1 MSANIDG
8 VYSAPRH
15 AGGRRIV
22 APRRL
27 RTLRLLVALALGLVV
42 APVISE
48 AQRAAHMPRVAF
60 LDPFS
65 PTSPAVCPAG
75 FRQGLRDLGYVEG
88 QNVVIESRYAEGQ
101 LTRLPALAAE
111 LVHLAPDVIW
121 THSTEATQAVKQATT
136 TIPIVI
142 GVENNMVEEGFVAS
156 LARPGGNLTG
166 MELRAIEL
174 TGKRLQLL
182 KDAVPTIARVAVL
195 VNPTLSG
202 HERVPGNI
210 EPEARAL
217 GVQLQRVEA
226 GGPDAFEA
234 AFAAMGQ
241 GGADAL
247 LIMEDAIFARN
258 RQRLLDLARRHR
270 LPTMSGGRHFAEAG
284 SLVSY
289 GADVRELCQRS
300 AVLVDKILKGAK
312 PADLPVER
320 ADKFY
325 LVVNLKTAQALGL
338 TLSPTFLAQAD
349 EVIR

>member
-1 MSANIDG
+1 MSTNSDG
-8 VYSAPRH
+8 VHRAPRH
-15 AGGRRIV
+15 AGGQRV
-22 APRRL
+22 GAPVRL
-27 RTLRLLVALALGLVV
+27 RPLWLPVTLALGIVV
-42 APVISE
+42 PGLAA
-48 AQRAAHMPRVAF
+48 AQRAAHLPRVAF

-65 PTSPAVCPAG
+65 PTAPSVCSAG

-88 QNVVIESRYAEGQ
+88 QNVVIEYRSAEGQ
-101 LTRLPALAAE
+101 PTRLPALAAE
-111 LVHLAPDVIW
+111 LVHLAPEVIW
-121 THSTEATQAVKQATT
+121 THSTEATQAAKQATT

-142 GVENNMVEEGFVAS
+142 GGENNMVEEGFVAS

-182 KDAVPTIARVAVL
+182 KDAVPTITRVAVL

-226 GGPDAFEA
+226 GGPDTFEA

-247 LIMEDAIFARN
+247 LIMEDAICARH
-258 RQRLLDLARRHR
+258 RQRLLDLARQHR
-270 LPTMSGGRHFAEAG
+270 LPTISGGRHFAEAG

-300 AVLVDKILKGAK
+300 TGLVDKILKGAK

-320 ADKFY
+320 ADSSIWWS
-325 LVVNLKTAQALGL
+325 TSRRPRHSG
-338 TLSPTFLAQAD
+338 
-349 EVIR
+349 